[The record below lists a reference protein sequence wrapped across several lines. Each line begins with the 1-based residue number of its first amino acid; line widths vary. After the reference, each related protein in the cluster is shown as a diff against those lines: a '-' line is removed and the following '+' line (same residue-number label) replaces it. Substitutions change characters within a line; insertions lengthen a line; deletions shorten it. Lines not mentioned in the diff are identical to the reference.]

1 MIIKLP
7 YPPSLNTYWRNF
19 RGNTVLSKS
28 GREFKTAV
36 AECVV
41 EQNIPK
47 FGSKRLEMTLWLYPR
62 SKIVTDLD
70 NRLKAVLDGLEEAG
84 VYDNDS
90 QIDILMIQR
99 GEIRKGGG
107 VDVLLEIISD
117 KA

>member
-7 YPPSLNTYWRNF
+7 YPPSVNSYWRNF
-19 RGNTVLSKS
+19 RGHTVLSKA

-36 AECVV
+36 AECVI
-41 EQNIPK
+41 EQNVPK
-47 FGSKRLEMTLWLYPR
+47 FGSKRIELKLLLYPR
-62 SKIVTDLD
+62 SKLVTDLD

-90 QIDILMIQR
+90 QIDVLTIQR

-107 VDVLLEIISD
+107 IDVMIEVI
-117 KA
+117 

>member
-7 YPPSLNTYWRNF
+7 YPPSMNTYWRNF
-19 RGNTVLSKS
+19 RGNTVLSKA

-41 EQNIPK
+41 EQNVPK
-47 FGSKRLEMTLWLYPR
+47 YGSNRLEVTLWLYPR
-62 SKIVTDLD
+62 SKLVTDLD

-90 QIDILMIQR
+90 QIDVLMIQR

-107 VDVLLEIISD
+107 IDVMIEVI
-117 KA
+117 

>member
-1 MIIKLP
+1 MTIIKLP
-7 YPPSLNTYWRNF
+7 YPPSMNTYWRNF

-62 SKIVTDLD
+62 SKVVTDLD

-107 VDVLLEIISD
+107 VDVMIEVI
-117 KA
+117 